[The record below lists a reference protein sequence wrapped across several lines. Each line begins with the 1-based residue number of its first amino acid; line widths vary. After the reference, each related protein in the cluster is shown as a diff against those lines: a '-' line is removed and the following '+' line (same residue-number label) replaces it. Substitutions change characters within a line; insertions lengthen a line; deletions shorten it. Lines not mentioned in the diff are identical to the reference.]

1 MLLPFV
7 LSIDV
12 LFFPHRY
19 ENIGQ
24 EYNACLLDDNDDE
37 PTGLFD
43 FERGRTREREREKK
57 RRWVSRVLLP
67 VVPINR

>member
-7 LSIDV
+7 LSISV
-12 LFFPHRY
+12 FFFPYRY

-24 EYNACLLDDNDDE
+24 YYNACLLDDNDDE

-43 FERGRTREREREKK
+43 FERKRKK
-57 RRWVSRVLLP
+57 KKMGVSRFASSGT
-67 VVPINR
+67 NK

>member
-43 FERGRTREREREKK
+43 FERRRRGRRGERKK
-57 RRWVSRVLLP
+57 TMGVSRFASSGT
-67 VVPINR
+67 NK